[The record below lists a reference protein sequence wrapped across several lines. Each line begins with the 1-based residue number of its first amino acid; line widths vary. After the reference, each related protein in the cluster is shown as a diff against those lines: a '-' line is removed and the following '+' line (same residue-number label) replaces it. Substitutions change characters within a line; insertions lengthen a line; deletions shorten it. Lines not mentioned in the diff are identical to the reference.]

1 MKKTDLDE
9 MVENPNK
16 GLQVPENYL
25 EVFTESPTTKPEV
38 PGLTQAE
45 IVKSYFTKANA
56 KQMQSKACFAEH
68 GTSVFWPLLVAQL
81 QNTNSH
87 LINILGPDQPF
98 CVALQEWV
106 AFFEMAWQKSAKAS
120 GFCLIGISV

>member
-9 MVENPNK
+9 TIENPNE

-56 KQMQSKACFAEH
+56 KQS
-68 GTSVFWPLLVAQL
+68 L
-81 QNTNSH
+81 
-87 LINILGPDQPF
+87 F
-98 CVALQEWV
+98 C
-106 AFFEMAWQKSAKAS
+106 
-120 GFCLIGISV
+120 

>member
-38 PGLTQAE
+38 PGFTQAE
-45 IVKSYFTKANA
+45 
-56 KQMQSKACFAEH
+56 
-68 GTSVFWPLLVAQL
+68 
-81 QNTNSH
+81 
-87 LINILGPDQPF
+87 
-98 CVALQEWV
+98 
-106 AFFEMAWQKSAKAS
+106 
-120 GFCLIGISV
+120 

>member
-9 MVENPNK
+9 MMENPNE

-45 IVKSYFTKANA
+45 LEKSYFTKANA
-56 KQMQSKACFAEH
+56 KQS
-68 GTSVFWPLLVAQL
+68 L
-81 QNTNSH
+81 
-87 LINILGPDQPF
+87 F
-98 CVALQEWV
+98 C
-106 AFFEMAWQKSAKAS
+106 
-120 GFCLIGISV
+120 